1 MLLVTLLVTGS
12 FNAWADT
19 VVKFQENFSSFTN
32 GTGGTGT
39 GTTSWNSSTSNEA
52 SLTGWTFV
60 KCYEGKL
67 CLRLGAK
74 SSKGE
79 ATTPALNITGDA
91 TLTFKIGAWNT
102 TGEKKEMKVFL
113 VDGETET
120 ELATETMNIGTWQDK
135 TVALTG
141 LKATDKIK
149 FAASI
154 ATTNRFFLDDV
165 TITQE
170 ESGTVTPTEKK
181 DGMFD
186 FDDISTTLAYGASYE
201 LVEDQDY
208 LTDGVITLV
217 SSNENVLSV
226 KGKSF
231 TAVGVGSATI
241 SATAAEGNTYKA
253 ITDPETITITVTAP
267 TGKTTAPTE
276 SVAFYESFN
285 NFVDDAGTHFK
296 GGRDG
301 KWTDA
306 GSTELTADD
315 KSKMDTE
322 GNEWTFTKVYGGN
335 KCIKLGSGSAKGVA
349 TTPALGVTGNATL
362 TFEAGAWDKSSESKN
377 IELFLNDET
386 TPFQTEPLNAGQ
398 FDTYTVAL
406 ENLVATDKIKFAA
419 KNTSNNRF
427 FLDEVKVTVAGVST
441 ASATIAASGYGSFC
455 CEYPLDFTTT
465 SGYKAYYVS
474 AVNGDAVTFTQI
486 TGKVK
491 GGVPVILYG
500 NPGTYNIP
508 TTDSDIEPE
517 DYYLRGTLAPT
528 YVEGTESDGSK
539 NYGLSNGEFC
549 LINDG
554 MVKAGKAYLNV
565 PAGTN
570 ASSRL
575 RIVMPE
581 ATGISTLAADNA
593 KAETFNLQGQRVERP
608 AKGIYIVNGKKFI
621 NK

>member
-19 VVKFQENFSSFTN
+19 VVTFTA
-32 GTGGTGT
+32 GTDL
-39 GTTSWNSSTSNEA
+39 GTTSASGSSDEMSKGGVTISSTNAAFATAEYRCYASSTMTISSTSTITKIVCALSSTKYSFANMNLPATEA
-52 SLTGWTFV
+52 GHLSNGTWTGESTSIKFSFNAQV
-60 KCYEGKL
+60 
-67 CLRLGAK
+67 RLK
-74 SSKGE
+74 SIEVTLADAG
-79 ATTPALNITGDA
+79 TTPS
-91 TLTFKIGAWNT
+91 
-102 TGEKKEMKVFL
+102 E
-113 VDGETET
+113 
-120 ELATETMNIGTWQDK
+120 
-135 TVALTG
+135 
-141 LKATDKIK
+141 
-149 FAASI
+149 
-154 ATTNRFFLDDV
+154 
-165 TITQE
+165 
-170 ESGTVTPTEKK
+170 PTEKE
-181 DGMFD
+181 DGLFD
-186 FDDISTTLAYGASYE
+186 FDGISTTLAYGASYE

-208 LTDGVITLV
+208 LTDGLITLL
-217 SSNENVLSV
+217 SSNESVLSV
-226 KGKSF
+226 EGKSF
-231 TAVGVGSATI
+231 TAVGVGTATI

-474 AVNGDAVTFTQI
+474 NVSGTAVTFTQI

-500 NPGTYNIP
+500 TPGTYNIP
-508 TTDSDIEPE
+508 TTDSENEPE

-539 NYGLSNGEFC
+539 NYGLSNGEFR

>member
-19 VVKFQENFSSFTN
+19 VVTFTA
-32 GTGGTGT
+32 GTDL
-39 GTTSWNSSTSNEA
+39 GTTSASGSSDEMSKGGVTISSTNAAFATAEYRCYASSTMTISSTSTITKIVCALSSTKYSFANMNLPATEA
-52 SLTGWTFV
+52 GHLSNGTWTGESTSIKFSFNAQV
-60 KCYEGKL
+60 
-67 CLRLGAK
+67 RLK
-74 SSKGE
+74 SIEVTLADAG
-79 ATTPALNITGDA
+79 TTPS
-91 TLTFKIGAWNT
+91 
-102 TGEKKEMKVFL
+102 E
-113 VDGETET
+113 
-120 ELATETMNIGTWQDK
+120 
-135 TVALTG
+135 
-141 LKATDKIK
+141 
-149 FAASI
+149 
-154 ATTNRFFLDDV
+154 
-165 TITQE
+165 
-170 ESGTVTPTEKK
+170 PTEKE
-181 DGMFD
+181 DGLFD
-186 FDDISTTLAYGASYE
+186 FDGISTTLAYGASYE

-217 SSNENVLSV
+217 SSNESVLSV
-226 KGKSF
+226 EGKAF
-231 TAVGVGSATI
+231 TAVGVGTATI

-253 ITDPETITITVTAP
+253 ITIPDTITITVTAP
-267 TGKTTAPTE
+267 EGKTTAPTE
-276 SVAFYESFN
+276 SEAFYESF
-285 NFVDDAGTHFK
+285 DKCDGT
-296 GGRDG
+296 GGNDG
-301 KWTDA
+301 SWG
-306 GSTELTADD
+306 GSIASTALTEAKCD
-315 KSKMDTE
+315 KT
-322 GNEWTFTKVYGGN
+322 GWTFNHGN
-335 KCIKLGSGSAKGVA
+335 AADKCAKFGA
-349 TTPALGVTGNATL
+349 SKTTGYAITPALGIEGNATL
-362 TFEAGAWDKSSESKN
+362 TFKAATWSGDGTSLEVKVMNG
-377 IELFLNDET
+377 NDST
-386 TPFQTEPLNAGQ
+386 DIATLALVDSIFT
-398 FDTYTVAL
+398 DYTY
-406 ENLVATDKIKFAA
+406 NLSGLTATSKIKFDTNA
-419 KNTSNNRF
+419 KKHRF

-500 NPGTYNIP
+500 TPGTYSIP
-508 TTDSDIEPE
+508 TTDSENEPE

-539 NYGLSNGEFC
+539 NYGLSNGEFR